1 VGRQQRVCSVEQ
13 LCRWILF
20 SLRWPEA
27 VRWLRR
33 YPTPPG
39 ATTSPSL
46 AVLEQLGASCP
57 NLEKWQKEV
66 GLELRLKLD
75 QTPWLLDE
83 SLLKFFKK
91 EASSVRDERLS
102 ACCGTGLW

>member
-1 VGRQQRVCSVEQ
+1 
-13 LCRWILF
+13 
-20 SLRWPEA
+20 
-27 VRWLRR
+27 
-33 YPTPPG
+33 
-39 ATTSPSL
+39 
-46 AVLEQLGASCP
+46 
-57 NLEKWQKEV
+57 LEKWQKEV